1 MGTLRRLTVV
11 LALSAATA
19 VAVAGAAGADGG
31 PSPGISLGGNGVAG
45 PGGRLRY
52 VAVSTDRGTLVESI
66 RVSDGHVIHWKEIRG
81 FFGVPIVTSDGV
93 TGGLSQDL
101 KTLILESYVG
111 TPSGNTVSRFAVLD
125 ARQFRVR
132 RTITLRGS
140 YAFDALAP
148 DASTLYLIQYTSSQN
163 ANRYRVRAYD
173 LVRGRLLAGAIVDR
187 REPADAMSGSPMTR
201 VTSADGGWV
210 YTLYARPSGSMFI
223 HALDARHRAAACI
236 DLPWKNVAPGAL
248 SGVRMTISGIGI
260 VLSQRSIGRLATVDT
275 RTFKVSP
282 EHAPTAD
289 GSPVG

>member
-45 PGGRLRY
+45 AGGRLRY

-93 TGGLSQDL
+93 TGGLSHDL

-125 ARQFRVR
+125 TRQFRVR

-140 YAFDALAP
+140 YAFDALSP
-148 DASTLYLIQYTSSQN
+148 DASTLYVIQYTSSQN

-173 LVRGRLLAGAIVDR
+173 LVRGRLLAGAIVDK
-187 REPADAMSGSPMTR
+187 REPAEAMQGSPMTR
-201 VTSADGGWV
+201 VTSVDGAWV
-210 YTLYARPSGSMFI
+210 YTLYARPSGGGFI
-223 HALDARHRAAACI
+223 HALDALHRAAACI
-236 DLPWKNVAPGAL
+236 DLPWKSVAPGAL
-248 SGVRMTISGIGI
+248 WRVRMAISGSRI
-260 VLSQRSIGRLATVDT
+260 VLTQRPIGRLATVDT
-275 RTFKVSP
+275 RTFTVRSQR
-282 EHAPTAD
+282 APVAD
-289 GSPVG
+289 GAPVG